1 MVESHIVHK
10 MMNKFV
16 IPEIFIVITRVA
28 PVFVNEIE
36 IFLTLIQN
44 SCMYYMYVQTGFI
57 NQ

>member
-1 MVESHIVHK
+1 MVESHIVHE

-16 IPEIFIVITRVA
+16 TQQIVIVITRVA

-44 SCMYYMYVQTGFI
+44 SCIYYVQ
-57 NQ
+57 N